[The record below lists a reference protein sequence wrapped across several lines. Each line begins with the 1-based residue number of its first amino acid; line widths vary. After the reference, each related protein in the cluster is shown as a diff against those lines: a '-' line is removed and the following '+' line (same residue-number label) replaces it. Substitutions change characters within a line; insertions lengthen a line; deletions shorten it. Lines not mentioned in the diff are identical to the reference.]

1 MLRSAEFEQSL
12 YREGRLEAGDHLDQS
27 TFHRLYLA
35 TPEGFKAE
43 LIEGVVIVPSP
54 LRYDHGDVGSRL
66 LAWLGVYRLATPGVG
81 SLDNAT
87 VLLPPDSEPQ
97 PDGTLIIKPD
107 RGGQTRLEDG
117 YLTGAPELVV
127 EIASSSVSYDLHS
140 KYRLYEKVGVREYVV
155 AVLGDKQVRWFVA
168 EKGSFASMAADTNG
182 IFRSRVF
189 PGLWLDAAALWS
201 DDDAKLLEAV
211 QRGLASPEHG
221 AFVDKL
227 QSQRG

>member
-1 MLRSAEFEQSL
+1 MLRSAEFEPSP
-12 YREGRLEAGDHLDQS
+12 YGEGRLEAGDHLDQS
-27 TFHRLYLA
+27 TFHRLY
-35 TPEGFKAE
+35 
-43 LIEGVVIVPSP
+43 
-54 LRYDHGDVGSRL
+54 
-66 LAWLGVYRLATPGVG
+66 LATPGVG

-107 RGGQTRLEDG
+107 HGGRTRLEDG
-117 YLTGAPELVV
+117 YLAGAPELVV

-140 KYRLYEKVGVREYVV
+140 KYRLYERVGVQEYVV
-155 AVLGDKQVRWFVA
+155 AVLGEKQARWFVA
-168 EKGSFASMAADTNG
+168 EKGKFVSMAADADG

-201 DDDAKLLEAV
+201 DDDAKLLQAV
-211 QRGLASPEHG
+211 QQGIASPEHRV
-221 AFVDKL
+221 FVDKL